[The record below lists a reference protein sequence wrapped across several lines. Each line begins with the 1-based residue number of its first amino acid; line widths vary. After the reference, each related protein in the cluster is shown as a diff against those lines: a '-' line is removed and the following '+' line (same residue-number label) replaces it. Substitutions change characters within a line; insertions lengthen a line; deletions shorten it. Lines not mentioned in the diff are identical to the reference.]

1 MQIVLVK
8 QTDERL
14 NEADKAV
21 VRKFVSQHLSG
32 ATDKDSRAWG
42 RFCRAL
48 DESAM
53 GECFTLKIQRQRDG
67 VFHRKHMGMI
77 SKIFKAQERL
87 EDFEQFRLWLKVGSG
102 FVTWLPGPKG
112 GVFPVPRSI
121 NFNTC
126 SEDDM
131 REFHEGV
138 VAFLRTAHAQKYLF
152 PNAPPAQAEHGIESI
167 LSQYERQSQ

>member
-1 MQIVLVK
+1 MEIVLVK

-14 NEADKAV
+14 AEADAAI
-21 VRKFVSQHLSG
+21 VRKFLFEHLSG
-32 ATDKDSRAWG
+32 ATDKDTRAWS

-48 DESAM
+48 NESGS
-53 GECFTLKIQRQRDG
+53 GEYFSIKIQRQRDG
-67 VFHRKHMGMI
+67 KFHRKHMGLI

-87 EDFEQFRLWLKVGSG
+87 DDFEEYRLWLKVGSG

-131 REFHEGV
+131 REFHDGV
-138 VAFLRTAHAQKYLF
+138 VAFLRKPHAQKYLW
-152 PNAPPAQAEHGIESI
+152 PNVAPAVAEQGVESI
-167 LSQYERQSQ
+167 LSQYERTS